1 MIRFDRVGVVF
12 KGNCQ
17 ALNDVSLHIAQGE
30 FVYILGRSGAGKS
43 TLLKLIYADII
54 PTSGIVNVAGYDISF
69 LPINRVPFLRRQIG
83 VVFQDYMLIDERTVF
98 DNVRM
103 SLDIYYFKKS
113 EMLDKIYSLLRRL
126 NIFHLRDDP
135 VEGLSGGEKQR
146 VAVARALVNNPRIIL
161 ADEPTGN
168 LDRDN
173 ADTIMGMLLQA
184 QKNIKTT
191 VLMATHDMQKV
202 ETYPARKI
210 ILDGGRLLNG

>member
-1 MIRFDRVGVVF
+1 MIIFERVGVVF
-12 KGNCQ
+12 RGGYQ
-17 ALNDVSLHIAQGE
+17 ALGDVSLHIERGE
-30 FVYILGRSGAGKS
+30 FVYILGKSGAGKS

-54 PTSGIVNVAGYDISF
+54 PTSGVARVSGNDISF
-69 LPINRVPFLRRQIG
+69 LAAGRVPYFRRQIG

-103 SLDIYYFKKS
+103 SLDIYCLKKS
-113 EMLDKIYSLLRRL
+113 EMRDKIFGLLRRL
-126 NIFHLRDDP
+126 GIFHLRDEP

-146 VAVARALVNNPRIIL
+146 VAVARALVNDPKIIL

-184 QKNIKTT
+184 QNGGAT
-191 VLMATHDMQKV
+191 VLMATHDLHKV
-202 ETYPARKI
+202 EKYPARHI
-210 ILDGGRLLNG
+210 FLDGGRLIQ

>member
-1 MIRFDRVGVVF
+1 
-12 KGNCQ
+12 
-17 ALNDVSLHIAQGE
+17 
-30 FVYILGRSGAGKS
+30 
-43 TLLKLIYADII
+43 
-54 PTSGIVNVAGYDISF
+54 
-69 LPINRVPFLRRQIG
+69 
-83 VVFQDYMLIDERTVF
+83 MLIDERTVF

-113 EMLDKIYSLLRRL
+113 EMLDKIHSLLRHL
-126 NIFHLRDDP
+126 HIFHLRDDL

-202 ETYPARKI
+202 EMYPARKI
-210 ILDGGRLLNG
+210 ILDGGRLHNG